1 MDADNNLLLKFY
13 RAARELPAAVAALL
27 AFATSAF
34 AQPSP
39 STAAPQPASG
49 DTWIYRSVDAYTDL
63 ETARKSAT
71 FLRQDA
77 GFLVFRLTDLKTGI
91 ESTVRRSPSLGRC
104 ARRGGVEICSDAYL
118 FPIQIGQSHGFQ
130 DMPTGDSTHDL
141 DCVAKAYE
149 KVTVP
154 AGTFDAFRIECE
166 GRWSVKTSDFIF
178 RGRLWNSHW
187 YAPTVQQEVRVV
199 WRRYRNNGGIDFYSR
214 DELLEFRPAGDAASR
229 PPLEGFV
236 PKVAPAAQAA
246 ESSVGTTRFSGQFL
260 LDPVSRSYSGE
271 GKVTWASGDSYE
283 GELVRGA
290 REGHGVFVWVDG
302 QRYDGHW
309 RDDQPNG
316 RGRLDFVNGDRY
328 EREVAGGMA
337 NGEGTFDYASGAR
350 HVGRFADGVPK
361 GRGRFRSAN
370 GQTIDSVWHAG
381 RATGSATIESAS
393 GDRYEG
399 KVEQDLP
406 SGRGELRYASGDAYV
421 GSFAAGR
428 PDGQGTYTWKTGD
441 RYEGA
446 WKAGLKHGV
455 GRFTWANGDRF
466 EGEFAD
472 GERTERGTWVR
483 RAP

>member
-1 MDADNNLLLKFY
+1 MTVPTYAI
-13 RAARELPAAVAALL
+13 AGVAVVLTL
-27 AFATSAF
+27 ATPAF

-39 STAAPQPASG
+39 SAAEPHPTAG
-49 DTWIYRSVDAYTDL
+49 DTWVFRSVDAYTEL
-63 ETARKSAT
+63 ETARRSAT
-71 FLRQDA
+71 FLGQDA
-77 GFLVFRLTDLKTGI
+77 DSLFFRLTDLKTGI
-91 ESTVRRSPSLGRC
+91 ESTIRRSHSLGRC
-104 ARRGGVEICSDAYL
+104 GLGICVDPYR

-130 DMPTGDSTHDL
+130 DMPWENGGTQDL

-154 AGTFDAFRIECE
+154 AGTFDAFRVECE
-166 GRWSVKTSDFIF
+166 GRWSFKTSDFLF

-187 YAPTVQQEVRVV
+187 YAPAVQQEVRVV
-199 WRRYRNNGGIDFYSR
+199 WRSYRNRGGIDFYSR

-236 PKVAPAAQAA
+236 PKVAPVAQAA
-246 ESSVGTTRFSGQFL
+246 EFSVGTTRFLGRFL
-260 LDPVSRSYSGE
+260 LDPVSRTYSGE
-271 GKVTWASGDSYE
+271 GKVTWANGDAYE

-290 REGHGVFVWVDG
+290 REGHGMFVWVDG
-302 QRYDGHW
+302 QRYEGDW
-309 RDDQPNG
+309 RDDQPSG
-316 RGRLDFVNGDRY
+316 HGRLDFVNGDRY
-328 EREVAGGMA
+328 EGEVARGMA

-350 HVGRFADGVPK
+350 HVGRFAEAVPE

-370 GQTIDSVWHAG
+370 GQAIDSVWHAG
-381 RATGSATIESAS
+381 RATGAATIEFAN

-399 KVEQDLP
+399 RVEQDLP
-406 SGRGELRYASGDAYV
+406 SGQGELRYASGDAYV

-428 PDGQGTYTWKTGD
+428 PDGEGTYIWKTGD

-446 WKAGLKHGV
+446 WKAGIKHGV

-466 EGEFAD
+466 DGEFVND
-472 GERTERGTWVR
+472 ERTERGKWVR